1 MLPPRPE
8 AWWLRGMALF
18 IPMVLMAFSPMT
30 AYILPGVWLALAW
43 TLVIPWIVES
53 DVRTPQ
59 VRFVI
64 APLVATTV
72 AGLAIPMMAQATLL
86 PALMLAIP
94 CASCRFYWHDGSQPY
109 SIELYP
115 VKQPFWGC
123 SSSRFLLAI

>member
-1 MLPPRPE
+1 
-8 AWWLRGMALF
+8 
-18 IPMVLMAFSPMT
+18 MVLMAFSPMT

-94 CASCRFYWHDGSQPY
+94 ALLVAFIGMMVHNPTASNST
-109 SIELYP
+109 L
-115 VKQPFWGC
+115 
-123 SSSRFLLAI
+123 